1 MDAGDVEKT
10 NDVARGRR
18 SRVVLTPRRW
28 CQARRKCPA
37 GDGGK
42 KARFTGESTKETVKT
57 IRAGNAGVFGATCGY
72 LLVCF
77 FHTTRGR
84 GWWLKHP
91 AFPAP
96 SSSGEGDA

>member
-1 MDAGDVEKT
+1 MSALGAT
-10 NDVARGRR
+10 RR
-18 SRVVLTPRRW
+18 
-28 CQARRKCPA
+28 A

-57 IRAGNAGVFGATCGY
+57 IRAGNAGVFGSTCGY

-84 GWWLKHP
+84 GWRLKHP

-96 SSSGEGDA
+96 SSSLRVMAKAKLGQIVPRECRSVSSRLIGA